1 MDNYIINKQINA
13 NLDYIEDFDIWD
25 IKTIFNY
32 IISRPIQF
40 VLLLLVFIIIYFVDY
55 ISQINSAIYGVTQSI
70 PIPGQQQHTQPK
82 QLLPQ
87 KKKKGTK

>member
-1 MDNYIINKQINA
+1 MNNYIINKRIND

-55 ISQINSAIYGVTQSI
+55 ISQINSVIYGVTQSMSM
-70 PIPGQQQHTQPK
+70 PSQQQHTQPK
-82 QLLPQ
+82 QVLPQ
-87 KKKKGTK
+87 KRKKVTK